1 MSLQSHDR
9 SPSTLQSNSVAV
21 RVLVVEDAPEF
32 LDLIAGCLRDEGF
45 CVDTA
50 RDGEGAVELARSLQ
64 PDVIVL
70 DLGLPRIDGV
80 EVCRRIRLFS
90 DAYIVMLTGRD
101 DEVDKLIGL
110 SVGAD
115 DYMTKPF
122 SPREL
127 VARLR
132 AMLRRA
138 RPMQAESAERRLGE
152 LAIDTGARVVTIGGA
167 EVELTRIEF
176 DILDALSE
184 RPKVVF
190 TRGKLIERVW
200 GPDWFGDAHVVDV
213 HLSSLRKKLG
223 EDPRSPRYIVTV
235 RGVGYRF
242 GDVRSGQG

>member
-1 MSLQSHDR
+1 MSLRSRDR
-9 SPSTLQSNSVAV
+9 SSPPLQGNLSAV

-32 LDLIAGCLRDEGF
+32 LELIAGCLRDEGF
-45 CVDTA
+45 GVDAA
-50 RDGEGAVELARSLQ
+50 RDGERAIELARALQ
-64 PDVIVL
+64 PDVVVL
-70 DLGLPRIDGV
+70 DLGLPGIDGV
-80 EVCRRIRLFS
+80 EVCRRIRTFS
-90 DAYIVMLTGRD
+90 DAYVVMLTGRN

-138 RPMQAESAERRLGE
+138 RPMQTESAVRPFGE
-152 LAIDTGARVVTIGGA
+152 LTIDTGARVVTIGGTT
-167 EVELTRIEF
+167 VELTRIEF

-200 GPDWFGDAHVVDV
+200 GPDWFGDAHIVDV

-223 EDPRSPRYIVTV
+223 DDARSPRYIVTV

-242 GDVRSGQG
+242 GDARLG